1 MTSPLE
7 VLAAAL
13 AITYLLFAIRQN
25 PWCWPAA
32 ILSTGIYVFVM
43 YGAGLYMESALQI
56 FYIAVACYGWWT
68 WLRGGPGG
76 GELKV
81 SRWPMRW
88 HIVAILIIVLLSL
101 ISGALLSR
109 YTQAAYPYL
118 DSLTTWGAIV
128 TTWMVARK
136 LLENWFYWFAID
148 SLSVY
153 LYINRGLLVT
163 ALLFVLYLV
172 LILFGYRAWRRSM
185 QVDNGAAATNE

>member
-7 VLAAAL
+7 VAAATL
-13 AITYLLFAIRQN
+13 AIAYLLFAIRQN

-43 YGAGLYMESALQI
+43 YRAGLYMESALQL
-56 FYIAVACYGWWT
+56 FYIAVACYGWWS
-68 WLRGGPGG
+68 WLRGGAQG
-76 GELKV
+76 GELQV
-81 SRWPMRW
+81 SRWPIRQ
-88 HIVAILIIVLLSL
+88 HFAAIGAIVLLSL
-101 ISGALLSR
+101 ASGALLSR

-136 LLENWFYWFAID
+136 ILENWFYWFAID

-153 LYINRGLLVT
+153 LYINRGLFIT

-172 LILFGYRAWRRSM
+172 LIVVGYQAWRRSM
-185 QVDNGAAATNE
+185 LTAARPAAAYG